1 MIDADRQ
8 VSRAIGL
15 RVQVAQRFEAVV
27 CHVSQLP
34 EAARSERQ
42 DGGAKLGLFGF
53 LSAKQGCQGVSAGE
67 EVVVAFALAEAE
79 QPL

>member
-1 MIDADRQ
+1 MIAGTRH
-8 VSRAIGL
+8 VSKTVGF

-34 EAARSERQ
+34 EAAHGERQ
-42 DGGAKLGLFGF
+42 DGGAEIGLFGLF
-53 LSAKQGCQGVSAGE
+53 SAKQGCQGVGASE
-67 EVVVAFALAEAE
+67 QVVVAFALAEAE